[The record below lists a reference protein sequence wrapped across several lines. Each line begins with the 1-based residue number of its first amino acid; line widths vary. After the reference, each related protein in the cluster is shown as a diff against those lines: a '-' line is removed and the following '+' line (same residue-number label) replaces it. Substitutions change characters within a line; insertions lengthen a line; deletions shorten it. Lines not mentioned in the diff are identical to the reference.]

1 MAMTTYAQPRT
12 DVAALTLDAD
22 DSASLDALI
31 RTAAQLPGPL
41 EQTILS
47 DAFAALAERLP
58 ARLREG
64 VESFRDTPPD
74 HGLMVVRG
82 LPVGD
87 IPGTPAT
94 YGSNVLGETH
104 PSSLLVALVAHPLGG
119 LIGYED
125 EKSGA
130 LVHDVYPVASD
141 AAKPLNS
148 GSTLFDF
155 HTENV
160 HHPVRPSHL
169 GLLCLRPDH
178 DRRAATMVASV
189 REAEPLLSA
198 ADRETLRTDRY
209 RSRFPLSF
217 TRGLAEDQRPVT
229 EPHPVL
235 TDGPAGAPGTRVR
248 FNMHNTFG
256 TDPEAQQALDRL
268 NEAMHTVHR
277 AVRADRGEMLLVDNR
292 IVVHGR
298 SDFTPRYDGADRWLR
313 RFYPYPGELTA
324 DVLLR
329 AGGRVL
335 SKDSYGRIGHG
346 EDARTDA

>member
-1 MAMTTYAQPRT
+1 MTTYAEPRA
-12 DVAALTLDAD
+12 DLAALTLDQAD
-22 DSASLDALI
+22 TARLKELTHA
-31 RTAAQLPGPL
+31 AAQLPGPL
-41 EQTILS
+41 EQTLQS
-47 DAFAALAERLP
+47 GDFGALAERLP
-58 ARLREG
+58 DRLRDG
-64 VESFRDTPPD
+64 ITSFRDTPPD
-74 HGLMVVRG
+74 HGLLVVRG

-87 IPGTPAT
+87 IPATPEA

-125 EKSGA
+125 EKAGA
-130 LVHDVYPVASD
+130 LVHDVYPVSSD

-178 DRRAATMVASV
+178 DRQAATMVASV

-198 ADRETLRTDRY
+198 ADRELLRTDRY

-217 TRGLAEDQRPVT
+217 TRGTAEDERPVT

-235 TDGPAGAPGTRVR
+235 TDGPTGAPGTRVR

-256 TDPEAQQALDRL
+256 TDAAAQEALERL
-268 NEAMHTVHR
+268 NAAMHTVHR

-298 SDFTPRYDGADRWLR
+298 SDFTPRYDGNDRWLR
-313 RFYPYPGELTA
+313 RFYPYPGELRA
-324 DVLLR
+324 DVLVR

-335 SKDSYGRIGHG
+335 SKDSY
-346 EDARTDA
+346 ARA

>member
-1 MAMTTYAQPRT
+1 MTTTAEPRA
-12 DVAALTLDAD
+12 DLAALTLEPAD
-22 DSASLDALI
+22 TKRLEGLVQV
-31 RTAAQLPGPL
+31 AARLTGPL
-41 EQTILS
+41 EESLQTE
-47 DAFAALAERLP
+47 AFAALAQRLP

-64 VESFRDTPPD
+64 IESFRDTPPD
-74 HGLMVVRG
+74 HGLLVVRG

-87 IPGTPAT
+87 IPTTPSA

-130 LVHDVYPVASD
+130 LVHDVYPVPTD

-189 REAEPLLSA
+189 REAEPLLTA
-198 ADRETLRTDRY
+198 ADRELLRTDRY

-217 TRGLAEDQRPVT
+217 TRGLAEEERPVT

-235 TDGPAGAPGTRVR
+235 MDGPADAPGTRVR

-256 TDPEAQQALDRL
+256 TDDEAQAALERL
-268 NEAMHTVHR
+268 NRAMHTVHR
-277 AVRADRGEMLLVDNR
+277 AVRADRGELLLVDNR

-298 SDFTPRYDGADRWLR
+298 SDFTPLYDGQDRWLR
-313 RFYPYPGELTA
+313 RFYPYPGELRA
-324 DVLLR
+324 DVLVR

-335 SKDSYGRIGHG
+335 SKDSY
-346 EDARTDA
+346 ARA

>member
-1 MAMTTYAQPRT
+1 MTTYAEPRA
-12 DVAALTLDAD
+12 DLAALALEPADTALLDELLRD
-22 DSASLDALI
+22 
-31 RTAAQLPGPL
+31 AAQLPGPL
-41 EQTILS
+41 EQMLQT
-47 DAFAALAERLP
+47 AEFASLAGRLP
-58 ARLREG
+58 SRLRAG
-64 VESFRDTPPD
+64 IESFRDTPPD
-74 HGLMVVRG
+74 HGLLVVRG

-87 IPGTPAT
+87 IPATPAA
-94 YGSNVLGETH
+94 YGANVLGERH
-104 PSSLLVALVAHPLGG
+104 ASSLLVALVAHPLGG

-130 LVHDVYPVASD
+130 LVHDVYPVAGD

-198 ADRETLRTDRY
+198 ADRELLRTDRY

-217 TRGLAEDQRPVT
+217 TRGLAEDERPVT

-235 TDGPAGAPGTRVR
+235 MDGPDGAPGTRVR

-256 TDPEAQQALDRL
+256 TDAEAQAALERL
-268 NEAMHTVHR
+268 NRAMHTVHR
-277 AVRADRGEMLLVDNR
+277 AVRADRGELLLVDNR

-298 SDFTPRYDGADRWLR
+298 SDFTPRYDGDDRWLR
-313 RFYPYPGELTA
+313 RFYPYPGELRA
-324 DVLLR
+324 DVLVR

-335 SKDSYGRIGHG
+335 SKDSY
-346 EDARTDA
+346 ARA

>member
-1 MAMTTYAQPRT
+1 MTTYAEPRT
-12 DVAALTLDAD
+12 LAALTLDP
-22 DSASLDALI
+22 LD
-31 RTAAQLPGPL
+31 TARLTELVRAAAGLAGPL
-41 EQTILS
+41 ERVLQS
-47 DAFAALAERLP
+47 DEFGALAGALP
-58 ARLREG
+58 ARLIDG
-64 VESFRDTPPD
+64 VTSFRDTPPD

-87 IPGTPAT
+87 VPPTPGT
-94 YGSNVLGETH
+94 YGSNVLGEDH
-104 PSSLLVALVAHPLGG
+104 PSGLLVALIAHPLGG
-119 LIGYED
+119 LLGYED

-148 GSTLFDF
+148 GSSLFDF

-189 REAEPLLSA
+189 REAEPLLTA
-198 ADRETLRTDRY
+198 ADRETLRGDRY

-217 TRGLAEDQRPVT
+217 TRGLREDARPVT

-235 TDGPAGAPGTRVR
+235 MDGPTGTEVR

-256 TDPEAQQALDRL
+256 TDQDAQAALERL
-268 NEAMHTVHR
+268 NQAMHTVHR
-277 AVRADRGEMLLVDNR
+277 AVRADSGELLLVDNR

-313 RFYPYPGELTA
+313 RFYPYPGQLTA
-324 DVLLR
+324 DVLVR

-335 SKDSYGRIGHG
+335 SKDSYGKGVRSG
-346 EDARTDA
+346 A

>member
-1 MAMTTYAQPRT
+1 MTTYAEPRA
-12 DVAALTLDAD
+12 DLDALTLDPAE
-22 DSASLDALI
+22 
-31 RTAAQLPGPL
+31 TARLEELLHDTAKLPGPL
-41 EQTILS
+41 EQTLQTA
-47 DAFAALAERLP
+47 AFAALAARLP
-58 ARLREG
+58 TRLREG

-74 HGLMVVRG
+74 HGLLVVRG

-87 IPGTPAT
+87 VPATPAV

-104 PSSLLVALVAHPLGG
+104 SSSLLVALLAHPLGG

-130 LVHDVYPVASD
+130 LVHDVYPVPTD

-198 ADRETLRTDRY
+198 ADRELLRTDRY

-217 TRGLAEDQRPVT
+217 TRGLAEDERPVT
-229 EPHPVL
+229 DPHPVL
-235 TDGPAGAPGTRVR
+235 TDGPADAPGTRVR

-256 TDPEAQQALDRL
+256 TDAPAQEALERL
-268 NEAMHTVHR
+268 NRAMHTVHR
-277 AVRADRGEMLLVDNR
+277 AVRADRGDLLLVDNR

-298 SDFTPRYDGADRWLR
+298 SDFTPRYDGEDRWLR
-313 RFYPYPGELTA
+313 RFYPYPGELRP
-324 DVLLR
+324 DVLVR

-335 SKDSYGRIGHG
+335 SKDSY
-346 EDARTDA
+346 ARA

>member
-1 MAMTTYAQPRT
+1 MTTYAEPRAEL
-12 DVAALTLDAD
+12 AALTLEPAE
-22 DSASLDALI
+22 AALLDELL
-31 RTAAQLPGPL
+31 REVTQLPGPL
-41 EQTILS
+41 EQMIQTEV
-47 DAFAALAERLP
+47 FASFAERLP
-58 ARLREG
+58 GRLRAG
-64 VESFRDTPPD
+64 IESFRDTPPD
-74 HGLMVVRG
+74 HGLLVVRG

-87 IPGTPAT
+87 IPATPAA
-94 YGSNVLGETH
+94 YGANVLGERH
-104 PSSLLVALVAHPLGG
+104 ASSLLVALVAHPLGG

-130 LVHDVYPVASD
+130 LVHDVYPVAGD

-178 DRRAATMVASV
+178 DRQAATMVASV
-189 REAEPLLSA
+189 REAEPLLTA
-198 ADRETLRTDRY
+198 ADRELLRTDRY

-235 TDGPAGAPGTRVR
+235 MDGPADAPGTRVR

-256 TDPEAQQALDRL
+256 TDPEAQAALERL
-268 NEAMHTVHR
+268 NHAMHTVHR
-277 AVRADRGEMLLVDNR
+277 AVRAERGDLLLVDNR

-298 SDFTPRYDGADRWLR
+298 SDFTPRYDGDDRWLR
-313 RFYPYPGELTA
+313 RFYPYPGELRA
-324 DVLLR
+324 DVLVR

-335 SKDSYGRIGHG
+335 GKDSY
-346 EDARTDA
+346 ARA

>member
-1 MAMTTYAQPRT
+1 MTTYAEPRA
-12 DVAALTLDAD
+12 DLAPLTLEPRDTAR
-22 DSASLDALI
+22 LEALI
-31 RTAAQLPGPL
+31 HEAGRLAGPL
-41 EQTILS
+41 EQTLQS
-47 DAFAALAERLP
+47 AAFAALAERLP
-58 ARLREG
+58 APLREA

-82 LPVGD
+82 LPVGA
-87 IPGTPAT
+87 IPATPDT

-148 GSTLFDF
+148 GSSLFDF

-198 ADRETLRTDRY
+198 ADRAMLRTDRY

-217 TRGLAEDQRPVT
+217 TRGLGEDERPVT
-229 EPHPVL
+229 DPHPVL
-235 TDGPAGAPGTRVR
+235 TDGPTGTNVR

-256 TDPEAQQALDRL
+256 TDAEAQAALERL
-268 NEAMHTVHR
+268 NAAMHTVHR
-277 AVRADRGEMLLVDNR
+277 AVRADRGELLLVDNR

-298 SDFTPRYDGADRWLR
+298 SDFTPRYDGNDRWLR
-313 RFYPYPGELTA
+313 RFYPYPGELTD
-324 DVLLR
+324 DVLVR
-329 AGGRVL
+329 SGGRVL
-335 SKDSYGRIGHG
+335 SKDSY
-346 EDARTDA
+346 ARA

>member
-1 MAMTTYAQPRT
+1 MTTYAEPRA
-12 DVAALTLDAD
+12 DLAALTLEPAEAALLDELLRDA
-22 DSASLDALI
+22 A
-31 RTAAQLPGPL
+31 RLPGPL
-41 EQTILS
+41 EQTIQTEV
-47 DAFAALAERLP
+47 FASYAGRLP
-58 ARLREG
+58 ARLRAG

-74 HGLMVVRG
+74 HGLLVVRG

-87 IPGTPAT
+87 IPATPAA
-94 YGSNVLGETH
+94 YGANVLGERH
-104 PSSLLVALVAHPLGG
+104 ASSLLVALVAHPLGG

-130 LVHDVYPVASD
+130 LVHDVYPVAGD

-178 DRRAATMVASV
+178 DRQAATLVASV
-189 REAEPLLSA
+189 REAEPLLTD
-198 ADRETLRTDRY
+198 ADRELLRTDRY

-217 TRGLAEDQRPVT
+217 TRGLAEDERPVT
-229 EPHPVL
+229 APHPVL
-235 TDGPAGAPGTRVR
+235 MDGPAGAPGTRVR

-256 TDPEAQQALDRL
+256 TDPEAQAALERL
-268 NEAMHTVHR
+268 NRAMHTVHR
-277 AVRADRGEMLLVDNR
+277 AVRAERGDLLLVDNR
-292 IVVHGR
+292 MVVHGR
-298 SDFTPRYDGADRWLR
+298 SDFTPRYDGNDRWLR
-313 RFYPYPGELTA
+313 RFYPYPGELRA
-324 DVLLR
+324 DVLVR

-335 SKDSYGRIGHG
+335 GKDSY
-346 EDARTDA
+346 ARA